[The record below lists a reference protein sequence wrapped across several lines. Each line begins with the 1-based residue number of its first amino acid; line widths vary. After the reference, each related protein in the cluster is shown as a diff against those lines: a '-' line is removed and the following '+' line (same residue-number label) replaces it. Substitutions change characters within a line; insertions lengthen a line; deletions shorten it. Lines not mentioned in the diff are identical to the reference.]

1 MAFLRLV
8 LAYVATVVFMTALCV
23 IAQSLFVLSGLGEVG
38 ASISLPEALGMI
50 ADDLLGLAP
59 NYAIFIA
66 IGLLIALP
74 AAALTGRLTG
84 LPRALVFAGAGLVCM
99 LIMLTLM
106 KEVFFGVQII
116 AGARSLAGF
125 WTQAAMGAVAG
136 LAFAALTPAPRK
148 AKSTS
153 TG

>member
-8 LAYVATVVFMTALCV
+8 LAYIATIVFMTALCV
-23 IAQSLFVLSGLGEVG
+23 IAQSVFVLSGLGEVG
-38 ASISLPEALGMI
+38 ASISLSAALGMI

-74 AAALTGRLTG
+74 AAALTGRLSG

-99 LIMLTLM
+99 VVMLTLM

-116 AGARSLAGF
+116 AGARSVAGF
-125 WTQAAMGAVAG
+125 WAQAGMGALGG
-136 LAFAALTPAPRK
+136 LIFAMLTRAPQK
-148 AKSTS
+148 GNSASI
-153 TG
+153 G